1 MPPKKKH
8 ELPLEMVRR
17 QPQLV
22 PTILRTVF
30 DLEFPDQ
37 ADATISSE
45 SFADFEPA
53 ELRCDATVLLDDP
66 SKPSHGVVVEVQTR
80 FEKGKLYSWPAY
92 LATLRRRYKCGT
104 TLLVICPDPAR
115 KLLEEMVKTAGYEWQ
130 SDWAKS
136 HRAEGR
142 AEGEAQGEAKALL
155 LMMEA
160 RGLVVSDEIRER
172 VTGCTDTDQLE
183 RWVKRAAVIDKA
195 EDLLD

>member
-1 MPPKKKH
+1 
-8 ELPLEMVRR
+8 MVRR

-104 TLLVICPDPAR
+104 TLLVICPDQASAR
-115 KLLEEMVKTAGYEWQ
+115 ACAKPIDMGHPGWVLKPLTFHPGMLPRMTDPEMAGRFPNWR
-130 SDWAKS
+130 S
-136 HRAEGR
+136 
-142 AEGEAQGEAKALL
+142 
-155 LMMEA
+155 
-160 RGLVVSDEIRER
+160 
-172 VTGCTDTDQLE
+172 
-183 RWVKRAAVIDKA
+183 
-195 EDLLD
+195 

>member
-1 MPPKKKH
+1 MTCATPKPAPTAPYMSANRRISLRTFLLSKSKTHDKAFRLSIAFVHAPKKKH

-104 TLLVICPDPAR
+104 TLLVICPEPAR
-115 KLLEEMVKTAGYEWQ
+115 KLLEEMVKPPLRVAVRLGQVPPRRGPCRGRGAGR
-130 SDWAKS
+130 S
-136 HRAEGR
+136 EG
-142 AEGEAQGEAKALL
+142 
-155 LMMEA
+155 
-160 RGLVVSDEIRER
+160 
-172 VTGCTDTDQLE
+172 
-183 RWVKRAAVIDKA
+183 
-195 EDLLD
+195 

>member
-1 MPPKKKH
+1 
-8 ELPLEMVRR
+8 MVRR

-80 FEKGKLYSWPAY
+80 FEKESS
-92 LATLRRRYKCGT
+92 
-104 TLLVICPDPAR
+104 
-115 KLLEEMVKTAGYEWQ
+115 TAGPPTWPRCGAAT
-130 SDWAKS
+130 SA
-136 HRAEGR
+136 
-142 AEGEAQGEAKALL
+142 
-155 LMMEA
+155 A
-160 RGLVVSDEIRER
+160 RPCWSSAPNPPASFWR
-172 VTGCTDTDQLE
+172 
-183 RWVKRAAVIDKA
+183 RW
-195 EDLLD
+195 